1 MSASRWIYFI
11 VAIVA
16 GLALGLLYG
25 WVISPVKYVDTTP
38 ATLRADFKADYT
50 LMVAETYQHDGNLE
64 SAAQYLGILNNQPPA
79 QLVSEAM
86 VFAKQNKFYQ
96 EDIDLLQ
103 NLNSALKS
111 WKQPGG
117 GQP

>member
-1 MSASRWIYFI
+1 MSVSRWVYFI
-11 VAIVA
+11 LVIVA
-16 GLALGLLYG
+16 GLVLGLLYG

-38 ATLRADFKADYT
+38 ATLRADFKADFS

-64 SAAQYLGILNNQPPA
+64 NAAQYLGILGNQPPA
-79 QLVSEAM
+79 QFVSEAIG
-86 VFAKQNKFYQ
+86 FAKQNNFYQ

-103 NLNSALKS
+103 NLNSAFKS